1 MSSAALTPGLSPKG
15 SGELNRRQWLRDAS
29 RLAALGGIGSLAGWL
44 LYKNSALGGACPDSA
59 ATDCGT
65 CGQAASCRLPRVWQI
80 DPNRCIACGRC
91 QVNCVLDQSAV
102 KAVNCF
108 ALCGYCDIC
117 TGYFPTTDYVRNTG
131 AENQLCPTGAI
142 VRTFIEPKAG
152 VSYFEYTINE
162 ELCIACGKCVVGC
175 RLMNGSLFLQVRHDR
190 CLNCNECS
198 IATACPTDAFRRVPA
213 ASPQLLSRAAQAAA
227 EAQQKKRDRK
237 TAINGTG

>member
-1 MSSAALTPGLSPKG
+1 MSLPIS
-15 SGELNRRQWLRDAS
+15 RRQMMRDAA
-29 RLAALGGIGSLAGWL
+29 RCAALGGIGALSAGL
-44 LYKNSALGGACPDSA
+44 FYKQLGRAGAACPSPGA
-59 ATDCGT
+59 SCNDCS
-65 CGQAASCRLPRVWQI
+65 QAAGCRLPQVWQL

-91 QVNCVLDQSAV
+91 QTNCVLDLSAV

-117 TGYFPTTDYVRNTG
+117 TGYFPTKDYVLDTG

-142 VRTFIEPKAG
+142 ARNYVDKQSG
-152 VSYFEYTINE
+152 VNYFEYTINE

-198 IATACPTDAFRRVPA
+198 IAVGCPAEAFRRVPA
-213 ASPQLLSRAAQAAA
+213 ASPRLLSRAAQAAE
-227 EAQQKKRDRK
+227 EAMERKRGSPDK
-237 TAINGTG
+237 SKSPAG